1 MTNRDNNQYYIYIRS
16 TKERIPVT
24 KEEFDNYY
32 RDINAYRQKQQYHGR
47 CVCPE
52 KKRLDCDM
60 DCETCPFRRAGN
72 TLSLNYTTI
81 DGDGEESELLDEIA
95 DPGPFVEDLVADGQE
110 FSRLFAR
117 ITELMPEAIEIG
129 TLRQLGMSD
138 TLIADKV
145 GIHRNTFSYRIKK
158 VGEVLKKEF
167 PEIF

>member
-1 MTNRDNNQYYIYIRS
+1 MKNHDNHQYYIYLRS

-47 CVCPE
+47 CVCPQN
-52 KKRLDCDM
+52 KRLDCDM

-72 TLSLNYTTI
+72 MLSLNYTTI

-145 GIHRNTFSYRIKK
+145 GIHRNTFFYRLKK
-158 VGEVLKKEF
+158 VAEVLKKEF

>member
-1 MTNRDNNQYYIYIRS
+1 MKTNEKQYYIYIRS
-16 TKERIPVT
+16 LKERVPVT

-60 DCETCPFRRAGN
+60 DCETCPFSRAGN

-81 DGDGEESELLDEIA
+81 DDKGEEREWLDEIVA
-95 DPGPFVEDLVADGQE
+95 PGPFVEDIVADEQE
-110 FSRLFAR
+110 FSRLFTR

-129 TLRQLGMSD
+129 TFREQGLSDRQ
-138 TLIADKV
+138 IEAKI
-145 GIHRNTFSYRIKK
+145 GIGRKTFAYRLKK
-158 VGEVLKKEF
+158 VKETLQKEF
-167 PEIF
+167 PEFF